1 MKENFE
7 SEYTKKS
14 KNLRNDN
21 SASPIK
27 SMLFFFIISI
37 LYLILNIYNIES
49 SKSIESIVENSN
61 NNVYI
66 LAYILVLII
75 GMYFINMGISKEI
88 CINQQPDNKSVFFS
102 TFLPWIIVFGIIYFL
117 LELFPGWV
125 NPFSNTIG
133 YFIVSTLGIE
143 EVLKNMLNN
152 NPEDK
157 P

>member
-75 GMYFINMGISKEI
+75 GMYFINMGISEEI
-88 CINQQPDNKSVFFS
+88 CINQKPDNKSVFFS

-143 EVLKNMLNN
+143 EVLK
-152 NPEDK
+152 K
-157 P
+157 C